1 MLVQDGEKLIDK
13 LSEEEGHSVSRLPEF
28 TAEEKEMIKGT
39 CDFYSLQ
46 MYSTRLVT
54 KKDPAN
60 DAKLMADLKERI
72 RLAPD
77 IELPGHELETLL
89 YWFRPGWY
97 GDMQVW
103 TALDQVSY
111 FSNGQALKTVLLQ
124 EWERAESIWLRNT
137 PWGLRRMINWIDR
150 RYPESGGI
158 WITENGISLGN
169 AYADVDRYQYIY
181 LHFNEILKDLF
192 IKKFNQQL
200 LVD

>member
-1 MLVQDGEKLIDK
+1 M
-13 LSEEEGHSVSRLPEF
+13 EEGHSVSRLPEF

-54 KKDPAN
+54 KKDPSN
-60 DAKLMADLKERI
+60 DAKLMKEMKERMK
-72 RLAPD
+72 RAPD

-103 TALDQVSY
+103 TALD
-111 FSNGQALKTVLLQ
+111 Q

-192 IKKFNQQL
+192 CVITAKVCSFSLFLN
-200 LVD
+200 